1 MPLQIKTNEIK
12 PRVFIVTLAGSLDS
26 TTHNELEQKVTYLI
40 QEGQAR
46 LITLD
51 MAALEF
57 ISSLGVR
64 AVFKAKKDLAVTDGT
79 LGMVNLSKPV
89 QKVFDIV
96 NALPSMK
103 IFANLAEMD
112 AYLAKMQERT

>member
-1 MPLQIKTNEIK
+1 MPLQIKTTELK
-12 PRVFIVTLAGSLDS
+12 PRVFVVALTGSLDS
-26 TTHNELEQKVTYLI
+26 TTHNELEQKITYLI
-40 QEGQAR
+40 GEGQAR

-51 MAALEF
+51 LAELDF

-64 AVFKAKKDLAVTDGT
+64 AVFKAKKDLAVQNGT

-112 AYLAKMQERT
+112 AYLARMQEQA